1 MAQHDEPSGW
11 PSYDIDETLAGL
23 TLEEEE
29 EEKAWLAS
37 RSRTA
42 ATPPPLT
49 PDPPSTPVKP
59 SSRAAPSLP
68 VTPARNTDAPPN
80 PTIYR
85 FSSPKKSGYTPD
97 WSEAGSA
104 TQGSP
109 SSHVQVV
116 RPPNKNRK
124 KNQAYV
130 VLAYVVF
137 RGRTIGVMQS
147 WPEVQAAIS
156 GVRFALHQGYPSLDL
171 AKSAFEFAHL
181 HGWTSQGGSWSA
193 LPLSLSCAPS
203 PVDAEQSAAP
213 TLMHRSPDDPW
224 YVVYAGINP
233 GVFPTNVECALNV
246 LGIRASLHES
256 VPSYAEAK
264 AKFARAKERGEVHVR
279 RARTV

>member
-1 MAQHDEPSGW
+1 MNPVDGPPTTSMK
-11 PSYDIDETLAGL
+11 ILAGL

-37 RSRTA
+37 QQPP
-42 ATPPPLT
+42 TPPPLT

-109 SSHVQVV
+109 SSHVQ
-116 RPPNKNRK
+116 
-124 KNQAYV
+124 AYV

-171 AKSAFEFAHL
+171 AKSAFDSPTFMAGL
-181 HGWTSQGGSWSA
+181 LKADPGLP